1 MDEKNFDFSKEVEL
15 CKAIEEFYNE
25 QMRLIARKQELE
37 DEIRKCD
44 ENIRYMTESLKNM
57 LVNRSNI
64 QKAEEAIQ

>member
-1 MDEKNFDFSKEVEL
+1 MDKQNFDFSKEVEL

>member
-1 MDEKNFDFSKEVEL
+1 MDEKKFDFSKEVEL

-57 LVNRSNI
+57 LVNRSNN